1 MGTREAILL
10 HCEQYPELEIQDI
23 FKFIF
28 QSACGC
34 EHMVSDHK
42 RALQYIR
49 CEYADMIN
57 REPKI
62 DALDGDYSRVH
73 LSCIG
78 EDLSAKELTDMFVRS
93 ARHEPDGRVKIQ
105 EKLSVARGL
114 IKSGQIKLD
123 LNEFDAATEEWK
135 NLGFPA
141 IHHSDKFK
149 AAYHPA
155 YRVIHNDLLGDTKW
169 KIN

>member
-1 MGTREAILL
+1 MTDRLL
-10 HCEQYPELEIQDI
+10 LEHYNKYPKLEVQDI
-23 FKFIF
+23 LKFIF

-34 EHMVSDHK
+34 EHMVSDYQ
-42 RALQYIR
+42 RALEYIR
-49 CEYADMIN
+49 YEYADMLPQ
-57 REPKI
+57 EPQI

-73 LSCIG
+73 LACIG
-78 EDLSAKELTDMFVRS
+78 IYFTSEQLADMFIRS
-93 ARHEPDGRVKIQ
+93 ARPEPDAKAKIE

-114 IKSGQIKLD
+114 IESGQIKLD